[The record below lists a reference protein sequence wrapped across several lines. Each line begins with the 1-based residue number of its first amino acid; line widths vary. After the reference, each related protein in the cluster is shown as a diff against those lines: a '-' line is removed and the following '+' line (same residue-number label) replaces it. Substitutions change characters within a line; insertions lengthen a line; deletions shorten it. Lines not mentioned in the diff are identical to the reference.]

1 MRIIAKRTLREFW
14 GSNPNYLESKM
25 NIKPLKTEQDYDD
38 ALERINQLM
47 DSELGSPEGDELD
60 VLSVLVEKY
69 EDLNYPVEAPN
80 PIEAIRFKMEQFGLK
95 DKDLVEYIG
104 QSGRVSE
111 VMSYKRKLTLTM
123 IRNLEKGLNISA
135 KSLIEDYEFKK
146 IGAQGR
152 PNPRLWLWLPAS
164 PYRLHPCSRL

>member
-1 MRIIAKRTLREFW
+1 
-14 GSNPNYLESKM
+14 M
-25 NIKPLKTEQDYDD
+25 NIKPLKNEQDYDD
-38 ALERINQLM
+38 ALARIDQLM

-69 EDLNYPVEAPN
+69 EDVNHPIEAPN

-95 DKDLVEYIG
+95 DKDLIEYIG

-135 KSLIEDYEFKK
+135 KSLIEDYELR
-146 IGAQGR
+146 A
-152 PNPRLWLWLPAS
+152 
-164 PYRLHPCSRL
+164 